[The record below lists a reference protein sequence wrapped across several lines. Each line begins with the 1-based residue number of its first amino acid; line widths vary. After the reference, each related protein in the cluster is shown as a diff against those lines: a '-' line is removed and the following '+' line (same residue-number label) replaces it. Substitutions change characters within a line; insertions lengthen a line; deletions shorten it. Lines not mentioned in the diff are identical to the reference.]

1 MLEKRV
7 SLRSYI
13 KVLYTEMVVIYIFII
28 KNGKMQFTIG
38 NKKYICKLQI
48 KYKKILLLIN
58 NNKKKSKHI
67 EGSGLFG
74 V

>member
-1 MLEKRV
+1 
-7 SLRSYI
+7 
-13 KVLYTEMVVIYIFII
+13 MVVIYIFII

-48 KYKKILLLIN
+48 KYKKIILLIN